1 MTDVTYSAGT
11 LPCAMAARPA
21 SGCASQQAFL
31 GVAAL
36 LFVASVAATIAWN
49 ASMPGMSGVPM
60 PGGWMLSMPWA
71 PSCGRSW
78 LRTAASFLGMWVV
91 MTAAMMLPSLVPM
104 LQRYRRAVGQ
114 AGAARLDWLTAL
126 VGAGYF
132 VVWTLTGLAAF
143 VLGAVL
149 TAAELHLP
157 ALARVVPVAIGL
169 VVLSAG
175 ATQCSAWKARH
186 LACCRSMPGRVIPA
200 DAMAAWRHG
209 LRLGLHCLCSSA
221 GLTAILL
228 VMGVMDLRVMA
239 VATAATTLERLAP
252 FGDRAAQAVGVAALA
267 TGLFLVAQAI
277 GIG

>member
-1 MTDVTYSAGT
+1 MTDVSYSAGT
-11 LPCAMAARPA
+11 LPCASAVRPA
-21 SGCASQQAFL
+21 SGCASQRAFL
-31 GVAAL
+31 SVAAL

-91 MTAAMMLPSLVPM
+91 MSAAMMLPSLVPM

-114 AGAARLDWLTAL
+114 AGAARLGRLTAL

-143 VLGAVL
+143 ALGAVL
-149 TAAELHLP
+149 TVAELHLP
-157 ALARVVPVAIGL
+157 SLARAVPVAIG
-169 VVLSAG
+169 VIVLGAG
-175 ATQCSAWKARH
+175 ATQFGAWKAHH
-186 LACCRSMPGRVIPA
+186 LACCGSMPSRVIPA

-239 VATAATTLERLAP
+239 VVTAATTLERFAP